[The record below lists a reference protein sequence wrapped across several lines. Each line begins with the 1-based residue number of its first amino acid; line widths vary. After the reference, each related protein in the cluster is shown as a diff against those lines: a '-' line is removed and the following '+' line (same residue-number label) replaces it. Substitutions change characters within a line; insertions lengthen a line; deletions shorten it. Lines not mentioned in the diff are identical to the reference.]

1 MESHFEVEK
10 NIEDKKK
17 SLERTNKDIERARE
31 K

>member
-10 NIEDKKK
+10 NIEDRKK
-17 SLERTNKDIERARE
+17 SLERADKDIERARE